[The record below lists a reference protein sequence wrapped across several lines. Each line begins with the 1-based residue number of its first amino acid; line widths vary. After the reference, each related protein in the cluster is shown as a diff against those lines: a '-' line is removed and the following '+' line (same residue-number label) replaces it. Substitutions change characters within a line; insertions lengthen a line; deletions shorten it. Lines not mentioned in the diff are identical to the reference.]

1 MDRAVLLVAAAAAV
15 SVAGAMAI
23 GAWMTASPPSSP
35 SPAMQATAA
44 PPMATAPTADE
55 IAARIRGL
63 EERLERTPDDLSGW
77 KMLGRSYMTQ
87 GRYME
92 AVGAYSRA
100 AQIDA
105 RDPEVAGA
113 LKQLETIARNR
124 GRHDEA
130 VTR

>member
-23 GAWMTASPPSSP
+23 GAWMTTSPPSPP

-44 PPMATAPTADE
+44 PSAETAPTADE

-63 EERLERTPDDLSGW
+63 EERLERTPDDLAGW